1 MKRRDLLFVFLI
13 LFNFISSFSV
23 EEKDN
28 FINSFN
34 DDINRAIEFID
45 NHKSKII
52 ETSKEYSINIDI
64 ILSIMFP
71 ELVRYNYLKDQ
82 IEISANK
89 LFYIKWGAE
98 YADFSIGILQMKPTF
113 IERLSNTKK
122 RDKYD
127 DLFLYPKNSSKQDI
141 RGIIIDRLQ
150 DINYQLKYLAYF
162 INIIDTSNEIL
173 FKNDYD
179 KIRYYATAYNA
190 GSWYNQDNNQKL
202 SKKKTYPYGPN
213 NDEIKQYSYSDI
225 SLYYYQNILNK

>member
-1 MKRRDLLFVFLI
+1 MKRRHLLFVFFI
-13 LFNFISSFSV
+13 AFNFILSLPI
-23 EEKDN
+23 EEKNN

-34 DDINRAIEFID
+34 YDINRAIEFID
-45 NHKSKII
+45 NNKGKILEI
-52 ETSKEYSINIDI
+52 SKEYSVDIDI
-64 ILSIMFP
+64 ILSIIFP

-113 IERLSNTKK
+113 IERLSNTRK

-127 DLFLYPKNSSKQDI
+127 DLFLYPKNSSEEDI
-141 RGIIIDRLQ
+141 RGIIINRLQ
-150 DINYQLKYLAYF
+150 DIEYQLKYLAYF
-162 INIIDTSNEIL
+162 INIIDTSNEVK
-173 FKNDYD
+173 FKNDFD
-179 KIRYYATAYNA
+179 KIIYYATAYNA
-190 GSWYNQDNNQKL
+190 GSWYNEENNQKL
-202 SKKKTYPYGPN
+202 SKKKTYPYGAN